1 MTEESIKNSILDK
14 IDISLYNSI
23 LIIAYNEND
32 IIYRSGFDLN
42 ELKKKHLFFNDFK

>member
-42 ELKKKHLFFNDFK
+42 ELKKKTFLF